1 MSRLHTDEKTY
12 SESHTDFNC
21 SSNTYSRETIA
32 RNNFDVGL
40 GVGFFYTWSCLLNLG
55 INNSEALI
63 SWGFEPANR

>member
-32 RNNFDVGL
+32 RNNFDAGL
-40 GVGFFYTWSCLLNLG
+40 GVGFLYLVVFVEFGY
-55 INNSEALI
+55 
-63 SWGFEPANR
+63 